1 MSEIV
6 PRKPIENPSMPQPGA
21 VFAEQQRRALEWRHS
36 TATFRRSR
44 LNLLEQAIERHHRQ
58 LRKALEADLH
68 KPGPETDLSEILPVI
83 AEIRHARRHLSEWM
97 KPRKVDPVRLLPGTS
112 AWIRHEPRGTCLIMA
127 PWNYPVALTL
137 GPLTCAL
144 AAGNTVMLK
153 PSEFAPATA
162 AVIAELVRETFS
174 PAEVAVF
181 PGDATL
187 ASALLDLPFDHIFF
201 TGSPSTGRIVMA
213 AAARHLTSITLELGG
228 RSPAIVDATADL
240 ESAARTIAWGKWTN
254 CGQTC
259 IAPDHLF
266 VEESIRE
273 RFVSALE
280 HEITA
285 LYGTDC
291 RTSPDYGR
299 IINDRHFERLVGL
312 LEDAIRRGAQ
322 QIGGPIVA
330 GERLIPPTLLTGI
343 RPGSAIL
350 ENEIFG
356 PILPILEF
364 KNLDGPIAA
373 INDQPKPLALYI
385 FSRRQA
391 AIDRIV
397 HETSSGGV
405 GINTTL
411 LQFLHGNLPFG
422 GIGGSGIGNSHGFFG
437 FRTLSHERAILRD
450 RLFLTRLLSPPYS
463 RWVRKGI
470 RALRKLA

>member
-1 MSEIV
+1 
-6 PRKPIENPSMPQPGA
+6 MPQPGA

-112 AWIRHEPRGTCLIMA
+112 AWIRHEPRGTCLILA

-137 GPLTCAL
+137 GPLTSAL

-162 AVIAELVRETFS
+162 AVIAELVQETFP

-181 PGDATL
+181 PGDATQ

-201 TGSPSTGRIVMA
+201 TGSPATGRIVMA

-240 ESAARTIAWGKWTN
+240 ASAARAIAWGKWTN

-273 RFVSALE
+273 RFVSALTT
-280 HEITA
+280 EITA
-285 LYGTDC
+285 LYGPDC
-291 RTSPDYGR
+291 RMSPDYGR
-299 IINDRHFERLVGL
+299 IINALHFERLAGL

-322 QIGGPIVA
+322 QIGAPIVA

-356 PILPILEF
+356 PLLPILEF
-364 KNLDGPIAA
+364 KNLDEPLAA

-391 AIDRIV
+391 TIDRIV
-397 HETSSGGV
+397 RETSSGSV

-422 GIGGSGIGNSHGFFG
+422 GIGGSGIGKSHGFFG
-437 FRTLSHERAILRD
+437 FRTLSHERAILQD

-470 RALRKLA
+470 QVLQKLA